1 MFHISTITRKLLV
14 VPAVAALALAGLPLL
29 GSAHASASGVIT
41 VNANSSVVQVYGEG
55 LPAYDTVDVQFEAPD
70 GETFDA
76 GLGETGATG
85 HFILT
90 LPVDDFLAVGAGYWT
105 VAVGDEYGQSTVLT
119 IFID

>member
-1 MFHISTITRKLLV
+1 MFHINSITKKFLA

-41 VNANSSVVQVYGEG
+41 VNAYSDVVQVYGEG

-70 GETFDA
+70 GEVFDA

-90 LPVDDFLAVGAGYWT
+90 LPTDEFLSVGVGYWT
-105 VAVGDEYGQSTVLT
+105 VAVGDEYGQSTT
-119 IFID
+119 ISVFIG